1 MSGSQRLDTAGLPE
15 NRKTPQDAARRRKT
29 PPDAAD
35 PMKNVKGIRHNDS
48 KMC

>member
-1 MSGSQRLDTAGLPE
+1 MSHSQRLDTAGLPE
-15 NRKTPQDAARRRKT
+15 NCKTQQDAARRRKT
-29 PPDAAD
+29 PPDATD